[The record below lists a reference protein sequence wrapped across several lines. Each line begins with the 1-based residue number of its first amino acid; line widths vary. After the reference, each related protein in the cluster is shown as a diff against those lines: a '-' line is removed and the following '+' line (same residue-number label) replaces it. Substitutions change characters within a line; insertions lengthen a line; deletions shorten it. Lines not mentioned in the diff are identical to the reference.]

1 MKITKR
7 VIAAVE
13 KILIDSRSIDAMRS
27 GQIETENG
35 YMITDGFVLIH
46 SPVSLCEEKCLSR
59 DCQIGGVLLS
69 KFQVAFNTPI
79 SNIYEISDPF
89 PLSKVASTLRELCKQ
104 YQDTNR
110 FKQSYLTF
118 TGVNH
123 SGDKITATFNTRH
136 IINAFD
142 CVGRKAV
149 GRIYVN
155 KDLFSGKPFI
165 LVMPHDNPNNLAEE
179 INAIILQSVN
189 REAA

>member
-1 MKITKR
+1 M
-7 VIAAVE
+7 
-13 KILIDSRSIDAMRS
+13 
-27 GQIETENG
+27 
-35 YMITDGFVLIH
+35 
-46 SPVSLCEEKCLSR
+46 
-59 DCQIGGVLLS
+59 
-69 KFQVAFNTPI
+69 
-79 SNIYEISDPF
+79 
-89 PLSKVASTLRELCKQ
+89 
-104 YQDTNR
+104 
-110 FKQSYLTF
+110 
-118 TGVNH
+118 NH